1 MLNFKILSIMKA
13 RLLKITLSFAMLF
26 IAAGTFAQGPYPAG
40 NQINSGSVA
49 SPLDSV
55 TAGQPIPYYVSPDPV
70 LNPSFGGSYDPNNTG
85 DGLNSSE
92 DWTWWLGSGIGGST
106 ANQGVDADGNPDGP
120 YIEVTW
126 NAPGGDPVTDSIYVQ
141 ENNTSVTCGGDT
153 SGLQVLVFDP
163 PAFTPVDNGDGNPST
178 DAFIELCGSQ
188 QYDINLA
195 SITDNSV
202 TTGNLKIRL
211 DSIAVD
217 NVSASAPQGGSTA
230 DIRATEDTVVVWTGT
245 PVNDDGSAETLQP
258 LLSNYNINVQNND
271 VTRYRFVFEE
281 DGVSNGGLTDG
292 ISDQISRK
300 SDYIAVGGSDPADDQ
315 SWTYYA
321 ATAGTDGNT
330 TRDIVVYPKPQTG
343 DIYYVPHDFD
353 Q

>member
-13 RLLKITLSFAMLF
+13 RLLKITLSFAMLL
-26 IAAGTFAQGPYPAG
+26 IAAGAFAQGPYPAG
-40 NQINSGSVA
+40 NQINTGSVA
-49 SPLDSV
+49 NPVDSV

-70 LNPSFGGSYDPNNTG
+70 LNPSFDGTYEPGNNA

-92 DWTWWLGSGIGGST
+92 DWVWSLGTSGVGGST
-106 ANQGVDADGNPDGP
+106 ANQGQDADGNQDGP

-126 NAPGGDPVTDSIYVQ
+126 TDPGMGAPVTDSIYVQ
-141 ENNTSVTCGGDT
+141 ENNTNVGCGGD
-153 SGLQVLVFDP
+153 SSALEVLVFAP
-163 PAFTPVDNGDGNPST
+163 PEFTPVDNGDGNAST

-195 SITDNSV
+195 SIADNHV
-202 TTGNLKIRL
+202 TTGDLKIRL

-217 NVSASAPQGGSTA
+217 NVSASAPQGGSTG
-230 DIRATEDTVVVWTGT
+230 DIRANEDTVVVWSGT
-245 PVNDDGSAETLQP
+245 PVDAAGGAETNVT
-258 LLSNYNINVQNND
+258 LLANYPINVQNND

-281 DGVSNGGLTDG
+281 DGNSAPTNTDG

-300 SDYIAVGGSDPADDQ
+300 SDYIAVGGSDPADEQ
-315 SWTYYA
+315 QWTYYGPN
-321 ATAGTDGNT
+321 GTTT
-330 TRDIVVYPKPQTG
+330 TRDIVVYPQPNTG
-343 DIYYVPHDFD
+343 DIYYVPNDFD